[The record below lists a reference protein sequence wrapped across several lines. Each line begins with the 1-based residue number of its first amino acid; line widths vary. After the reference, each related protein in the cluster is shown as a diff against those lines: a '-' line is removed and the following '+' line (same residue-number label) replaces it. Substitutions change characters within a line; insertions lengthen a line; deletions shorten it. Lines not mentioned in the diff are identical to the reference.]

1 MAIGC
6 SGSTRTNLGTHD
18 VLCTLMTMHFCFGYQ
33 RTGKDLCVLI
43 VDISFDPRDYNC
55 VFCVIRRMRPSNK
68 DRIVN
73 LQALCNT
80 YKPVCM
86 CMCVFVCVCVC
97 MCVRVRV
104 CGYVHLCLYLCI
116 YVCMCVFVCRS
127 WGWWE
132 GICWRRT
139 GGETKCQRLEWKNQ
153 THRLGCLCVTCRKR
167 LKSRSIFEFKWSI
180 LHSKPRFSDKNRFTS
195 RRPDCVL
202 VTPIAAKTSKLQN
215 NVGGWVLRSGKGQLR
230 V

>member
-86 CMCVFVCVCVC
+86 CMCVYVCVCVC
-97 MCVRVRV
+97 MCV
-104 CGYVHLCLYLCI
+104 
-116 YVCMCVFVCRS
+116 YVCVCVCVC
-127 WGWWE
+127 
-132 GICWRRT
+132 
-139 GGETKCQRLEWKNQ
+139 
-153 THRLGCLCVTCRKR
+153 V
-167 LKSRSIFEFKWSI
+167 
-180 LHSKPRFSDKNRFTS
+180 
-195 RRPDCVL
+195 
-202 VTPIAAKTSKLQN
+202 
-215 NVGGWVLRSGKGQLR
+215 
-230 V
+230 